1 MSKNRPESPMD
12 LGELPRDRAAWDLWV
27 KEHAKVDRRAELKRQ
42 AGSVAGHVLAWG
54 VCYIIGLVAMI
65 AAGWTALVVVEVVKG
80 QPLLLLGAALVATA
94 AYVTARNL
102 RHDALVENGGRR

>member
-12 LGELPRDRAAWDLWV
+12 LGELPRDRASFDRWAA
-27 KEHAKVDRRAELKRQ
+27 EHAKVDRRAELKRQ

-54 VCYIIGLVAMI
+54 ALYVLGLVVMI

-102 RHDALVENGGRR
+102 RHDALEKGGRR

>member
-1 MSKNRPESPMD
+1 MSKNRPGSPMD
-12 LGELPRDRAAWDLWV
+12 LGELPRDRAAFDRWAA
-27 KEHAKVDRRAELKRQ
+27 EHAKVDRRAELKRQ
-42 AGSVAGHVLAWG
+42 AGSAAGHVLAWG
-54 VCYIIGLVAMI
+54 ALYVLALVVMI

-102 RHDALVENGGRR
+102 RHDALENGGRR